1 MTKLLQKEIAVGI
14 FGAINKRD
22 FTEFESYINDDLIF
36 NFPGV
41 DEMKGAKRVILF
53 FNILFRKYKS
63 LTFTVNDAIVQDNK
77 ACVTWNN
84 EGEEKDG
91 TLYTNTGLT
100 WFVFTDGKISF
111 MSDYFK
117 DTSFAN
123 SK

>member
-1 MTKLLQKEIAVGI
+1 MTKLSQKEIAVGI

-63 LTFTVNDAIVQDNK
+63 LKFNVTEVIAQDNK
-77 ACVTWNN
+77 VCVMWNN
-84 EGEEKDG
+84 VGEEKDG
-91 TLYTNTGLT
+91 ALYENTGLT

-117 DTSFAN
+117 DTSFTDN
-123 SK
+123 